1 MTTARKGRRTRAT
14 GTAIAAAL
22 AGDADVVASAEYV
35 LANLSQRMAAQ
46 LREDAAERGPIKKA
60 DAEAAITTAVR
71 ELADGGLIVLRDPDQ
86 EE

>member
-1 MTTARKGRRTRAT
+1 
-14 GTAIAAAL
+14 
-22 AGDADVVASAEYV
+22 
-35 LANLSQRMAAQ
+35 MAAQ

-60 DAEAAITTAVR
+60 DAEAAMSAITTAVR